1 MQEAYEDEPLTKPE
15 VKALV
20 SFLERADSEKALQ
33 QPRDYGIGLFTSGVM
48 GSGILL
54 GLYSLLWRRRKRSS
68 VNQSIYDRQVKST

>member
-1 MQEAYEDEPLTKPE
+1 MQEAYEDEPLTESE

-20 SFLERADSEKALQ
+20 GFLEQADSEKSLQ
-33 QPRDYGIGLFTSGVM
+33 QPRDYGVGLFASGVV